1 MSLLKGSNIDDV
13 SKLANVLPAQLRNVK
28 LKDDFGWKCPP
39 LDVLDAV
46 LSLNRR
52 YEGFVLPRVYAFKRN
67 HPDIIHLVQ
76 LNEMINGYA
85 SPLLFSK
92 QELNYNDEKRA
103 ATIKDV
109 VDRMLQV
116 LKKYTGSSELEQLQ
130 TWAVS
135 ACPQDAFTFGVKG
148 FGIAGFQY
156 LRMLLGAQTT
166 KPDVHITSFISG
178 VIGRNVNQEEA
189 ILLLEHAAS
198 KISLSVRLIDN
209 AIWKER
215 SDYKG
220 LYD

>member
-1 MSLLKGSNIDDV
+1 LWKGSKTDDIDKL
-13 SKLANVLPAQLRNVK
+13 SKVLSAQFANVK

-52 YEGFVLPRVYAFKRN
+52 YEGFVLPRVYTFKRN
-67 HPDIIHLVQ
+67 HPDTIHLVQ
-76 LNEMINGYA
+76 LLEMIERYP

-103 ATIKDV
+103 ETITNV
-109 VDRMLQV
+109 VNRMLQV
-116 LKKYTGSSELEQLQ
+116 LEKSPVNSELEQLRV
-130 TWAVS
+130 WAIFAS
-135 ACPQDAFTFGVKG
+135 PQDTYTFGVKG

-178 VIGRNVNQEEA
+178 VTGRKVNQDEA
-189 ILLLEHAAS
+189 ILLLEQAAR
-198 KISLSVRLIDN
+198 KIGLPVRLIDN
-209 AIWKER
+209 AIWKKR
-215 SDYKG
+215 SDYQG